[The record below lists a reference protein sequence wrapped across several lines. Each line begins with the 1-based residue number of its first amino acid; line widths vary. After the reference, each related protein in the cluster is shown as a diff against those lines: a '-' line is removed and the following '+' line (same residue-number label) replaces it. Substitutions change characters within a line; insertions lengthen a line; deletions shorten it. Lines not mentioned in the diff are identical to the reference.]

1 MKSVF
6 KIMYFY
12 LQNVHIFCQNVPP
25 EVVSRSTFPQ
35 GLINSASKPSSEPQ
49 LMSTLL
55 SLASNGAFPERSG
68 PIVQTIVQPEKPVG
82 MNILDDRP
90 QTLNLISFQPK
101 IPTCNPTSNML
112 FSSPIPSA
120 SVVPIQSIQ
129 PSTVAAPIPLNSFLT
144 IPQCSKGVQSYGNV
158 VQNAPT
164 LWQLPQPLN
173 NGLNY
178 VPVNPITYTEASP
191 LPINLQISPPCSSL
205 PEINANSGLLEILSR
220 SNLVG
225 VQEPNVITSE
235 GDNIGFPLNLQI
247 NLPSQSIPA
256 PRITVVSAS
265 PQTVTSSNTEE
276 PSLFP
281 PFGFLPPPP
290 PLIMRKSRS
299 SWKKILPII
308 LIALF
313 NDRCCCGG
321 GCSCC
326 NCNPDTN
333 PIPIPYPIPIPVN
346 NPIINNSKSSC
357 SCRKREYRDHE
368 GNKTK

>member
-1 MKSVF
+1 MN
-6 KIMYFY
+6 I
-12 LQNVHIFCQNVPP
+12 
-25 EVVSRSTFPQ
+25 
-35 GLINSASKPSSEPQ
+35 GSKPSSESQ

-68 PIVQTIVQPEKPVG
+68 PIVQPIVQPEKPVG
-82 MNILDDRP
+82 MGMIDDRP
-90 QTLNLISFQPK
+90 QNFNFISFQPK
-101 IPTCNPTSNML
+101 IPTCNTKEPIVFSPPAVIANPTSNIL

-129 PSTVAAPIPLNSFLT
+129 PSAVSAPISLNSFFT
-144 IPQCSKGVQSYGNV
+144 IPQGSNAVQSYGNV
-158 VQNAPT
+158 VQNSPT
-164 LWQLPQPLN
+164 VWQLPKLLN
-173 NGLNY
+173 DGHNY

-205 PEINANSGLLEILSR
+205 PEINTNSGLLEILSR

-235 GDNIGFPLNLQI
+235 GDNNGFPLNLQI

-265 PQTVTSSNTEE
+265 PQPVASTNTEE
-276 PSLFP
+276 PGLFP
-281 PFGFLPPPP
+281 PFGFSPPPP

-299 SWKKILPII
+299 SWRKILPII

-313 NDRCCCGG
+313 SDRGCCGG
-321 GCSCC
+321 GCCCC
-326 NCNPDTN
+326 NCNPDTDN

-357 SCRKREYRDHE
+357 SSRKRGHRDHE
-368 GNKTK
+368 DNKTK